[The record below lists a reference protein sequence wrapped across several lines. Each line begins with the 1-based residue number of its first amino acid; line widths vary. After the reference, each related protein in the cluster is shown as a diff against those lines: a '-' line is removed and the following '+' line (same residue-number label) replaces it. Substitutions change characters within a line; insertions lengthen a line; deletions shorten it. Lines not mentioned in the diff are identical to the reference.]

1 MPTLVTIGNIKVRMF
16 ADDHNPPHFHVLTPD
31 HEALV
36 RISDFAVLRGSIDR
50 RSYEI
55 AVKWAGENRERLE
68 HEWQRL
74 NAR

>member
-1 MPTLVTIGNIKVRMF
+1 MPTIVTIGNIRIRMF

-36 RISDFAVLRGSIDR
+36 LISDFTVLRGSIDR

-55 AVKWAGENRERLE
+55 ALRWASENRELLDN
-68 HEWQRL
+68 EWQRL
-74 NAR
+74 NER